1 MKTAV
6 LCRRMVFTQVLLG
19 IVAAC
24 LAEKNPGLLLV
35 AGAIGAMSWYVT
47 EGPHGRFLP
56 RAAVNFGALLATAWL
71 AIELLTWRSQLLA
84 AMSHFILVLQLLM
97 LYARKSDR
105 EYSQLLVLSV
115 LQVISASVLSISMLY
130 GVFLG
135 LYCIVA
141 LITALL
147 FHLTTAAESVY
158 DARIRTA
165 GRFVSRPDTTVTPQA
180 RKQLRWAAVVM
191 GLICTVIGVAVF
203 VCLPRFGGVDRSAGS
218 RPQVGQTATG
228 FSQLVRLDAGPIGSG
243 SREPVL
249 NFVLKHGGVPI
260 GENNDPWLIRG
271 AALDQY
277 DVETRTWQ
285 RSAYANAADSLI
297 NLGQLRPITHDDGE
311 VQYSAEIELRDP
323 NQLTIFSVLPI
334 PRKTGTQIS
343 PELTIQSQEIEKLL
357 HSPLDFRMRADQL
370 KGTTNSY
377 TYTWPVYPRDIEAFV
392 WPEHPWDQQAEERA
406 RQSDGDSPEAGWLS
420 RRWRSW
426 RDSASPGVSDEDR
439 PRRSRRGEWRRRHA
453 VNKANYAREWEV
465 EPDKVRELAQRILAS
480 AGLERDPQAES
491 TEQDVQAVAALAEHL
506 RRRYKYDLDNPVAAP
521 GKDPTMV
528 FLFDRRRGH
537 CELFAAGLAALC
549 RSINIPARLITGFH
563 ASEFNPV
570 GGYYVVRQS
579 KAHAWVEIYGGE
591 DQGWVAF
598 DATPTAEVEAEHRAS
613 NGWIASLRQAY
624 EHIEFGWIRLVVAF
638 DTRTREAVLGQVDQS
653 FQLTW
658 RQTESTLTELR
669 RRLASLRNHV
679 RFGHLQV
686 AMLAIC
692 GAGLLLAAGILIRL
706 FQLRRR
712 RVARLQ
718 LDRLPPERRRRL
730 SRHLGFYLQMLDLLE
745 RHGHHRPA
753 WQSPYHFAHEL
764 TQKRPLMFDPV
775 VSLTEIFYNVRFGHQ
790 PLSDSLRERVQIHLR
805 QLEQNFVARHE
816 EDLPQFEASDD
827 GPSSHPV
834 P

>member
-1 MKTAV
+1 MNTAV

-165 GRFVSRPDTTVTPQA
+165 GRYVARPDTTVTPQA

-191 GLICTVIGVAVF
+191 GLICTIIGIAVF
-203 VCLPRFGGVDRSAGS
+203 VCLPRFGSVDRSIGT
-218 RPQVGQTATG
+218 RPQVGQTSTG
-228 FSQLVRLDAGPIGSG
+228 FSQLVRLDAGPIGNG

-249 NFVLKHGGVPI
+249 NFVLKQSGIPI

-285 RSAYANAADSLI
+285 RSAYANAADSLT
-297 NLGQLRPITHDDGE
+297 NLDDRVPAEHDDEDGR
-311 VQYSAEIELRDP
+311 YSAEIELRDP
-323 NQLTIFSVLPI
+323 NQLTIFSVLAI
-334 PRKTGTQIS
+334 PRQNGTPIS
-343 PELTIQSQEIEKLL
+343 PDLTVESRQIEKLL
-357 HSPLDFRMRADQL
+357 YSPLDFRMRADQL
-370 KGTTNSY
+370 KGATNAYS
-377 TYTWPVYPRDIEAFV
+377 YTWPVYPRRTEAFV
-392 WPEHPWDQQAEERA
+392 WPDHPWDQQADEWAQNRA
-406 RQSDGDSPEAGWLS
+406 DSDIQDGWLS

-426 RDSASPGVSDEDR
+426 RDAESPELRGEDSQ
-439 PRRSRRGEWRRRHA
+439 RRSRRSQWRRRYS
-453 VNKANYAREWEV
+453 VNKTTYARGWEV
-465 EPDKVRELAQRILAS
+465 EPEKVRDMAQRIITS

-491 TEQDVQAVAALAEHL
+491 TDQDVQIVAALAEHL
-506 RRRYKYDLDNPVAAP
+506 RRRYKYDLDNPVPPA

-537 CELFAAGLAALC
+537 CELFAAGLAALS
-549 RSINIPARLITGFH
+549 RSVNIPARVITGFH

-579 KAHAWVEIYGGE
+579 NAHAWVEIYGGE
-591 DQGWVAF
+591 DKGWVAF
-598 DATPTAEVEAEHRAS
+598 DATPPAEVQAEHRSA
-613 NGWIASLRQAY
+613 NGWLTSIRQTY
-624 EHIEFGWIRLVVAF
+624 EHLEFGWIRMVVAF

-653 FQLTW
+653 FQSTW
-658 RQTESTLTELR
+658 RQTESKFTELR
-669 RRLASLRNHV
+669 RRMASLWNHV
-679 RFGHLQV
+679 QFGHVQILT
-686 AMLAIC
+686 LALC
-692 GAGLLLAAGILIRL
+692 GTGLLLAAGILIRL

-718 LDRLPPERRRRL
+718 LDRLAPERRRRL
-730 SRHLGFYLQMLDLLE
+730 SRHLAFYLQMLDLLE

-775 VSLTEIFYNVRFGHQ
+775 VSLTEIFYTIRFGHQ
-790 PLSDSLRERVQIHLR
+790 PLSEALRQRVAIHLR
-805 QLEQNFVARHE
+805 QLEQNVVAEPE
-816 EDLPQFEASDD
+816 ENLPLFDPSDD
-827 GPSSHPV
+827 GPPSHPV